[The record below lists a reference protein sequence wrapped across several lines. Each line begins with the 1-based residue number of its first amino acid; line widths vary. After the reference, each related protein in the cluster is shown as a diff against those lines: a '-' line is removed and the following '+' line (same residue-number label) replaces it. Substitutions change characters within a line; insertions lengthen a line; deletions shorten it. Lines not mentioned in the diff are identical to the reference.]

1 MEPGRERVRPT
12 RGSAVRPRSAARAAA
27 VMPLVER
34 DQRKPAVTQAG
45 PAEALP
51 GQGWLGMV
59 LLASSAA
66 GPALVVHLLR
76 RRGHWGELVVAAA
89 CGVLFL
95 RDVTMVGT
103 GVPGR
108 LRPVPRLLLIAE
120 LTTFGVATSAAL
132 WAWVG
137 RALVN
142 RRAAAGGGAS
152 ASAAHAPRL
161 VATLAAAA
169 SFVLHTVRYAIY
181 LSPGHGRQE
190 PTRPVR

>member
-1 MEPGRERVRPT
+1 
-12 RGSAVRPRSAARAAA
+12 
-27 VMPLVER
+27 MPLVER